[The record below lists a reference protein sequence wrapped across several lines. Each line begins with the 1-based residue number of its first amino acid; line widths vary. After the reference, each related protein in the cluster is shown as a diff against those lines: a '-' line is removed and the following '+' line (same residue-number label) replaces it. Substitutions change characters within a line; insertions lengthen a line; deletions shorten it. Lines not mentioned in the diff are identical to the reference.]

1 MLRQAS
7 SVPQSSKLPA
17 QCTAGGKGTRGRL
30 DCSGH
35 AINALDLTGHGVQ
48 GV

>member
-17 QCTAGGKGTRGRL
+17 QCTAGGKGTRRL